1 MALKITMLA
10 IAGLLLGLIGGGAA
24 GIGISIAWT
33 ELIESTHEIG
43 GSVFTE
49 VVPFSAAIGAL
60 AGAALFAV
68 IAIRDA
74 DLTIDRPL
82 NERE

>member
-1 MALKITMLA
+1 MALKITLLVM
-10 IAGLLLGLIGGGAA
+10 AGLLLGLVGGGAA

-33 ELIESTHEIG
+33 ELIQSTQEIG
-43 GSVFTE
+43 GSVFSE
-49 VVPFSAAIGAL
+49 IVPFSAILGAL
-60 AGAALFAV
+60 GGGALFGV

-74 DLTIDRPL
+74 ELRIEQPL